1 MRTAMPCRGMYFLQ
15 ERMRRSREIQQWSY
29 KAGITCACFVMAALR
44 LATLAAAVNPPTGQ
58 VYEAG
63 SLVALGQGV

>member
-1 MRTAMPCRGMYFLQ
+1 
-15 ERMRRSREIQQWSY
+15 
-29 KAGITCACFVMAALR
+29 MAALR

-63 SLVALGQGV
+63 SLVALGQGVDGLVAICRREQKAA